1 MNGDTIPV
9 TIRIMD
15 KEFRVACTE
24 DERDALLESAR
35 YLDRQMKEIRDS
47 RKVIGADRIAMMAAL
62 NIAHELLQAKSQ
74 KGNYSESISAR
85 IQQLQDKIEGALYK
99 NNQLEL

>member
-1 MNGDTIPV
+1 
-9 TIRIMD
+9 MD

-35 YLDRQMKEIRDS
+35 YLDRKMKEIRDS

-62 NIAHELLQAKSQ
+62 NIAHELLQVKSQ
-74 KGNYSESISAR
+74 KGNYSDSISTR
-85 IQQLQDKIEGALYK
+85 IQQLQDKIESALYK